1 MPVAL
6 YVVYGSISAPI
17 RNSPRS
23 VCETYTWSCDETMI
37 TSRNGFTGSVTNAWR
52 MCVVI
57 GRRTSDEPGDER
69 RPACGRAHD
78 LAALDAA
85 AVRLD
90 GGDAVAVLRSNPV
103 TSVYGWISTPRRS
116 AARAKPHTT
125 ASWRMIPPGG
135 W

>member
-1 MPVAL
+1 MPVPL

-37 TSRNGFTGSVTNAWR
+37 DVEERLQRLGHERLEDV
-52 MCVVI
+52 
-57 GRRTSDEPGDER
+57 RRDRQPDAGEAGDER
-69 RPACGRAHD
+69 RPAGGRAHD

-90 GGDAVAVLRSNPV
+90 RGHAPVRALEPGHLGVRVDLDAAAI
-103 TSVYGWISTPRRS
+103 G
-116 AARAKPHTT
+116 ARARTPT
-125 ASWRMIPPGG
+125 RRRRGG
-135 W
+135 